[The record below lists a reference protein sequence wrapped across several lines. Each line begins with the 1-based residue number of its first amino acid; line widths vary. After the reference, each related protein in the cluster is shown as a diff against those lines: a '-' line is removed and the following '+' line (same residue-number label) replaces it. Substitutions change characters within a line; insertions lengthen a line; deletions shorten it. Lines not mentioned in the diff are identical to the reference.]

1 MINVNPMA
9 SQAYYLEYADQLGR
23 HPDAAPKNEGFAYYA
38 NPNFSPDQHE
48 APGRWLGN
56 LAADFGLTEGGGITA
71 EAFASLYDGLHPLT
85 GAGLVQNAKKPK
97 AKEKEE
103 EEEKDPKKRLA
114 GIDLTLSQNHD
125 VSLLYMFLPP
135 EKQAALMQK
144 HQEINDAIMK
154 KMEAEVLART
164 RMSVDG
170 IMQAVESEGVIIAT
184 FDHYETREVDLA
196 NNILVQK
203 ILQDLP
209 PDDPRHQLAQQTKIA
224 MPMLHS
230 HNCMMNVTKGSDG
243 VYRTTD
249 LSGRLGKDVLLQY
262 DYEAKARMADY
273 LRAEGYTIVASP
285 NNQEFRIAGISADLA
300 DFASQ
305 RRQEILEEVTQ
316 EGISDDLA
324 AKKTR
329 KGKTRLT
336 LADWRTT
343 WRTLTTNLGLAPDF
357 ANISAKH
364 QIFNPATTA
373 LANVLTNNV
382 YFSESELRLELLR
395 LRQLQEFDVAAV
407 QTEVMTDPGLI
418 PITTDGKGT
427 VYYATH
433 TNYQKELQA
442 EQQIQKL
449 TQTGSHQL
457 RNVAKIVNARAMRMN
472 ATLTAEQRLVVD
484 SICADTGSVNLLQAL
499 AGCGKTFT
507 NGFITEVFAQNG
519 YQTYGLA
526 PTNAARRQL
535 AKDTGMAAF
544 TLDRLQLVAEKIREL
559 ANNPSPRDAQGIRKF
574 LDNPKN
580 ADVAKLV
587 QTIQAG
593 QKVLI
598 SLDEAGMLNQK
609 QYENLLNLIEPF
621 KDTVKLILT
630 GDSNQLP
637 SVAAGIPFKRL
648 IERQMAPLTE
658 MVNVFRQKD
667 AADRNASE
675 LLGTAYAVQKQIDAQ
690 NDMFRVELKG
700 YATVDGQLARTA
712 DLATQTNLISAQSH
726 ATQADAYA
734 WVNTLLGLAPDAPA
748 KYTLQFT
755 ETAQGWQIQDLAF
768 PVKHEAENFLANYA
782 RQVAQERY
790 DLALQHYADQGQI
803 VHHAKPGDLFAQLV
817 ADYLADETPS
827 MQKLILATRNADV
840 NAINDLVRAHLV
852 ATGQV
857 LAGHLFRTAGGVE
870 RLGVG
875 DRVVFTA
882 EKGDINKAEFGTI
895 MELTYT
901 NKNDYRL
908 EVHTDDG
915 VVKVLTPKDFGDELP
930 IRRGYACTVHVAQG
944 ASKSSVR
951 FYDSDFRSAELGY
964 VALTRHKED
973 FQLYTTTDNLNTLAE
988 RMTKKIDKAALLDYQ
1003 LPTVDPEKL
1012 TLAPE
1017 LRAQL
1022 ADAKAEA
1029 QMTSTAT
1036 LAPTPSPTPAPPT
1049 PKAPARAPIRL
1060 QTLPPR
1066 PEFAPLVFTEEMK
1079 QAIAGKQVGG
1089 DGGKGTTLTPTAIP
1103 HRKLTPEWEHTR

>member
-23 HPDAAPKNEGFAYYA
+23 HPDDAPKNEGFAYYA
-38 NPNFSPDQHE
+38 NPNFQPDQHE
-48 APGRWLGN
+48 APGRWLGK
-56 LAADFGLTEGGGITA
+56 LAADFGLSEGGGITA
-71 EAFASLYDGLHPLT
+71 DAFASLYDGLHPET
-85 GAGLVQNAKKPK
+85 GAGLVQNAQKPK
-97 AKEKEE
+97 AKDK
-103 EEEKDPKKRLA
+103 KKRLA
-114 GIDLTLSQNHD
+114 GIDLTFSQNQD

-135 EKQAALMQK
+135 AKQAALMQK

-170 IMQAVESEGVIIAT
+170 IVQAVESAGVIMAT

-209 PDDPRHQLAQQTKIA
+209 PDDPRHQLATQTKIA

-230 HNCMMNVTKGSDG
+230 HNCLMNVTKGPDG
-243 VYRTTD
+243 VFRTTD
-249 LSGRLGKDVLLQY
+249 LSGRLTKEVLLQY
-262 DYEAKARMADY
+262 DYQAKAMMADY
-273 LRAEGYTIVASP
+273 LRAEGYTIVAGTD
-285 NNQEFRIAGISADLA
+285 NQEFRIAGISADLA

-329 KGKTRLT
+329 QGKTRLS

-343 WRTLTTNLGLAPDF
+343 WRSLTAKLGLAPDF
-357 ANISAKH
+357 ANISEKH
-364 QIFNPATTA
+364 QVFDPATTA

-382 YFSESELRLELLR
+382 YFSETELRLELLR
-395 LRQLQEFDVAAV
+395 LRQLQEFDIDAV
-407 QTEVMTDPGLI
+407 LTTVMADPDLI
-418 PITTDGKGT
+418 PITTDDKGV
-427 VYYATH
+427 VYYATR
-433 TNYQKELQA
+433 TNYAKELRA
-442 EQQIQKL
+442 EQQL
-449 TQTGSHQL
+449 TAMTKTTSHQL
-457 RNVAKIVNARAMRMN
+457 QNVDRIVNARAMQMN

-507 NGFITEVFAQNG
+507 NGFITEVFAANG
-519 YQTYGLA
+519 YLTYGLA

-544 TLDRLQLVAEKIREL
+544 TLDRLQLVAEKMQEL
-559 ANNPSPRDAQGIRKF
+559 ANNPSPREAQGIQKF
-574 LDNPKN
+574 LANPKN
-580 ADVAKLV
+580 ADVANLV
-587 QTIQAG
+587 RAIQSG

-675 LLGTAYAVQKQIDAQ
+675 LLGTAYAVQKQIDGQ
-690 NDMFRVELKG
+690 NGLFRVELRG
-700 YATVDGQLARTA
+700 YAATDGQLARTA
-712 DLATQTNLISAQSH
+712 DLATQTNLISAQRH
-726 ATQADAYA
+726 ASQADAYA
-734 WVNTLLGLAPDAPA
+734 WVNTLLGLAADAPA
-748 KYTLQFT
+748 TYTLQFV
-755 ETAQGWQIQDLAF
+755 ETAGGWQIQDLAF
-768 PVKHEAENFLANYA
+768 PVKREAENFLANYA

-790 DLALQHYADQGQI
+790 DLALTHYADQGQI

-817 ADYLADETPS
+817 ADYLADDTPM

-840 NAINDLVRAHLV
+840 NAINDLVRAQLV

-857 LAGHLFRTAGGVE
+857 QAGRLFRTAGGVE
-870 RLGVG
+870 RLGAG

-895 MELTYT
+895 TDLTYIS
-901 NKNDYRL
+901 KNDYRL
-908 EVHTDDG
+908 EVITDDG

-944 ASKSSVR
+944 ASKGSVR
-951 FYDSDFRSAELGY
+951 FFDSDFRSAELGY
-964 VALTRHKED
+964 VALTRHKEK

-988 RMTKKIDKAALLDYQ
+988 RMTKKMEKAALLDYQ
-1003 LPTVDPEKL
+1003 LPQVPADQL
-1012 TLAPE
+1012 TLAPA
-1017 LRAQL
+1017 LRPQL
-1022 ADAKAEA
+1022 ATIKEA
-1029 QMTSTAT
+1029 AQV
-1036 LAPTPSPTPAPPT
+1036 APTAAPAPAPQASPAPT
-1049 PKAPARAPIRL
+1049 RKPSAREPIQL

-1066 PEFAPLVFTEEMK
+1066 PEFVPLVFTDEMK
-1079 QAIAGKQVGG
+1079 QAIAGKQIGG
-1089 DGGKGTTLTPTAIP
+1089 DGGKGRTLTPATGP
-1103 HRKLTPEWEHTR
+1103 RPKPMPDWEIRR